1 MCAVEFVQD
10 RDTKT
15 PFPAADKVG
24 ARINAEAQRRGLFSR
39 HRADIYMLAP
49 PFVITTE
56 QIDRSVDILTESVR
70 SVLGK

>member
-10 RDTKT
+10 RDTKAAS
-15 PFPAADKVG
+15 PAAEKVG

-39 HRADIYMLAP
+39 NRADIYMLAP

-56 QIDRSVDILTESVR
+56 QIGQMVDILTESVR